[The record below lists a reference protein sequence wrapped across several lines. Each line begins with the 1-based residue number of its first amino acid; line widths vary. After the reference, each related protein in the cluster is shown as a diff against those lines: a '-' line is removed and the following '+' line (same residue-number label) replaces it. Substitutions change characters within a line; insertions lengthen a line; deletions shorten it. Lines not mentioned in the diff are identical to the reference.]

1 MERKTGDFADLE
13 ENPEPEISPD
23 LEENPEPEIC
33 WIWKKTRNRKFGLD
47 LEESLQGPG
56 AGNKICNWRSADIPE
71 RRGLSRRKFSRALA
85 EKYGFELFDVDERFD
100 EHKKMSNPLFQPAMN
115 TYFNSADEFFGRTV
129 EEYKNWLLN
138 NTREQLEFVLL
149 DLIRL
154 SENKKVLCDCHLTVA
169 QALAFSEPA
178 RVVFLIKDPSNLVDE
193 YGNRPDHQGFFQ
205 YLNSATDIE
214 KAKQTV
220 NITLYEL
227 NVNRIEEIKSSSFF
241 G

>member
-1 MERKTGDFADLE
+1 
-13 ENPEPEISPD
+13 
-23 LEENPEPEIC
+23 
-33 WIWKKTRNRKFGLD
+33 
-47 LEESLQGPG
+47 
-56 AGNKICNWRSADIPE
+56 
-71 RRGLSRRKFSRALA
+71 
-85 EKYGFELFDVDERFD
+85 
-100 EHKKMSNPLFQPAMN
+100 MSNPLFQPAMN

-214 KAKQTV
+214 KPNK
-220 NITLYEL
+220 L
-227 NVNRIEEIKSSSFF
+227 
-241 G
+241 

>member
-1 MERKTGDFADLE
+1 MIFQDNVMKEYLKNVYFITGTPCGGKT
-13 ENPEPEISPD
+13 
-23 LEENPEPEIC
+23 
-33 WIWKKTRNRKFGLD
+33 T
-47 LEESLQGPG
+47 
-56 AGNKICNWRSADIPE
+56 
-71 RRGLSRRKFSRALA
+71 LSHALA
-85 EKYGFELFDVDERFD
+85 QKYGFELFDIDERFE
-100 EHKKMSNPLFQPAMN
+100 EHKKISDPLFQPAMN
-115 TYFNSADEFFGRTV
+115 TCFKSADEFFGRTV
-129 EEYKNWLLN
+129 EEYKNWLLK

-205 YLNSATDIE
+205 YLNSSTDIE

-220 NITLYEL
+220 NTTLYEL
-227 NVNRIEEIKSSSFF
+227 NADRIEEIKRSPFF
-241 G
+241 WIERTTDSTVEDTVACVEKHFCLQVNS

>member
-1 MERKTGDFADLE
+1 MIFQDNVMKEYLKNVYFITGTPCGGKT
-13 ENPEPEISPD
+13 
-23 LEENPEPEIC
+23 
-33 WIWKKTRNRKFGLD
+33 T
-47 LEESLQGPG
+47 
-56 AGNKICNWRSADIPE
+56 
-71 RRGLSRRKFSRALA
+71 LSHALA
-85 EKYGFELFDVDERFD
+85 QKYGFELFDIDERFE
-100 EHKKMSNPLFQPAMN
+100 EHKKISDPLFQPAMN
-115 TYFNSADEFFGRTV
+115 TSFKSADEFFGRTV
-129 EEYKNWLLN
+129 EEYKNWLLK

-154 SENKKVLCDCHLTVA
+154 SENKRVLCDCHLTVA

-220 NITLYEL
+220 NTTLYEL
-227 NVNRIEEIKSSSFF
+227 NADRIEEIKRSPFF
-241 G
+241 WIERTTDSTVEDTVASVEKHFCLQVTS

>member
-1 MERKTGDFADLE
+1 MYGQNTKKLFNKGDFVMIFQDNVMKEYLK
-13 ENPEPEISPD
+13 NVYFITGTP
-23 LEENPEPEIC
+23 C
-33 WIWKKTRNRKFGLD
+33 GGKTT
-47 LEESLQGPG
+47 
-56 AGNKICNWRSADIPE
+56 
-71 RRGLSRRKFSRALA
+71 LSHALA
-85 EKYGFELFDVDERFD
+85 QKYGFELFDIDERFE
-100 EHKKMSNPLFQPAMN
+100 EHKKISDPLFQPAMN
-115 TYFNSADEFFGRTV
+115 TSFKSADEFFGRTV
-129 EEYKNWLLN
+129 EEYKNWLLK

-154 SENKKVLCDCHLTVA
+154 SENKRVLCDCHLTVA

-220 NITLYEL
+220 NTTLYEL
-227 NVNRIEEIKSSSFF
+227 NADRIEEIKRSPFF
-241 G
+241 WIERTTDSTVEDTVASVEKHFCLQVTS

>member
-1 MERKTGDFADLE
+1 MKEYLKNVYFITGTPCGGKT
-13 ENPEPEISPD
+13 
-23 LEENPEPEIC
+23 
-33 WIWKKTRNRKFGLD
+33 T
-47 LEESLQGPG
+47 
-56 AGNKICNWRSADIPE
+56 
-71 RRGLSRRKFSRALA
+71 LSHALA
-85 EKYGFELFDVDERFD
+85 QKYGFELFDIDERFE
-100 EHKKMSNPLFQPAMN
+100 EHKKISDPLFQPAMN
-115 TYFNSADEFFGRTV
+115 TSFKSADEFFGRTV
-129 EEYKNWLLN
+129 EEYKNWLLK

-154 SENKKVLCDCHLTVA
+154 SGNKRVLCDCHLTVA

-220 NITLYEL
+220 NTTLYEL
-227 NVNRIEEIKSSSFF
+227 NADRIEEIKRSPFF
-241 G
+241 WIERTADSTVEDTVASVEKHFCLQVNS

>member
-1 MERKTGDFADLE
+1 MNSFRYGNLRRVQPTLCHLIDFIAVQHQVGCESVMLV
-13 ENPEPEISPD
+13 
-23 LEENPEPEIC
+23 
-33 WIWKKTRNRKFGLD
+33 KKDVLILNGQKLV
-47 LEESLQGPG
+47 QG
-56 AGNKICNWRSADIPE
+56 
-71 RRGLSRRKFSRALA
+71 
-85 EKYGFELFDVDERFD
+85 
-100 EHKKMSNPLFQPAMN
+100 
-115 TYFNSADEFFGRTV
+115 
-129 EEYKNWLLN
+129 
-138 NTREQLEFVLL
+138 
-149 DLIRL
+149 IRL

-241 G
+241 WIERTVDSTVESTLTCVEKHLGLI

>member
-1 MERKTGDFADLE
+1 MYGQNTKKLFNKGDFVMIFQDNVMKEYLK
-13 ENPEPEISPD
+13 NVYFITGTP
-23 LEENPEPEIC
+23 C
-33 WIWKKTRNRKFGLD
+33 GGKTT
-47 LEESLQGPG
+47 
-56 AGNKICNWRSADIPE
+56 
-71 RRGLSRRKFSRALA
+71 LSHALA
-85 EKYGFELFDVDERFD
+85 QKYGFELFDIDERFE
-100 EHKKMSNPLFQPAMN
+100 EHKKISDPLFQPAMN
-115 TYFNSADEFFGRTV
+115 TSFKSADEFFGRTV
-129 EEYKNWLLN
+129 EEYKNWLLK

-154 SENKKVLCDCHLTVA
+154 SGNKRVLCDCHLTVA

-220 NITLYEL
+220 NTTLYEL
-227 NVNRIEEIKSSSFF
+227 NADRIEEIKRSPFF
-241 G
+241 WIERTTDSTVEDTVASVEKHFCLQVTS

>member
-1 MERKTGDFADLE
+1 MIFQDNVMKEYLKNVYFITGTPCGGKT
-13 ENPEPEISPD
+13 
-23 LEENPEPEIC
+23 
-33 WIWKKTRNRKFGLD
+33 T
-47 LEESLQGPG
+47 
-56 AGNKICNWRSADIPE
+56 
-71 RRGLSRRKFSRALA
+71 LSHALA
-85 EKYGFELFDVDERFD
+85 QKYGFELFDIDERFE
-100 EHKKMSNPLFQPAMN
+100 EHKKISDPLFQPAMN
-115 TYFNSADEFFGRTV
+115 TSFKSADEFFGRTV
-129 EEYKNWLLN
+129 EEYKNWLLK

-154 SENKKVLCDCHLTVA
+154 SGNKRVLCDCHLTVA

-220 NITLYEL
+220 NTTLYEL
-227 NVNRIEEIKSSSFF
+227 NADRIEEIKRSPFF
-241 G
+241 WIERTTDSTVEDTVASVEKHFCLQVTS

>member
-1 MERKTGDFADLE
+1 MIFQDNVMKEYLKNVYFITGTPCGGKT
-13 ENPEPEISPD
+13 
-23 LEENPEPEIC
+23 
-33 WIWKKTRNRKFGLD
+33 T
-47 LEESLQGPG
+47 
-56 AGNKICNWRSADIPE
+56 
-71 RRGLSRRKFSRALA
+71 LSHALA
-85 EKYGFELFDVDERFD
+85 QKYGFELFDIDERFE
-100 EHKKMSNPLFQPAMN
+100 EHKKISDPLFQPAMN
-115 TYFNSADEFFGRTV
+115 TSFKSADEFFGRTV
-129 EEYKNWLLN
+129 EEYKNWLLK

-214 KAKQTV
+214 KAKQMV
-220 NITLYEL
+220 NTTLYEL
-227 NVNRIEEIKSSSFF
+227 NADRIEEIKRSPFF
-241 G
+241 WIERTTDSTVEDTVASVEKHFCLQVTS

>member
-1 MERKTGDFADLE
+1 MIFQDNVMKEYLKNVYFITGTPCGGKT
-13 ENPEPEISPD
+13 
-23 LEENPEPEIC
+23 
-33 WIWKKTRNRKFGLD
+33 T
-47 LEESLQGPG
+47 
-56 AGNKICNWRSADIPE
+56 
-71 RRGLSRRKFSRALA
+71 LSHALA
-85 EKYGFELFDVDERFD
+85 QKYGFELFDIDERFE
-100 EHKKMSNPLFQPAMN
+100 EHKKISDPLFQPAMN
-115 TYFNSADEFFGRTV
+115 TSFKSADEFFGRTV
-129 EEYKNWLLN
+129 EEYKNWLLK

-220 NITLYEL
+220 NTTLYEL
-227 NVNRIEEIKSSSFF
+227 NADRIEEIKRSPFF
-241 G
+241 WIERTTDSTVEDTVASVEKHFCLQVTS

>member
-1 MERKTGDFADLE
+1 MIFQDNVIKEYLKNDYFITGTPCGGKT
-13 ENPEPEISPD
+13 
-23 LEENPEPEIC
+23 
-33 WIWKKTRNRKFGLD
+33 TV
-47 LEESLQGPG
+47 
-56 AGNKICNWRSADIPE
+56 
-71 RRGLSRRKFSRALA
+71 SRALA

-241 G
+241 WIERTVDSTVESTLTCVEKHLGLI

>member
-1 MERKTGDFADLE
+1 MYGQNTKKLFNKGDFVMIFQDNVMKEYLK
-13 ENPEPEISPD
+13 NVYFITGTP
-23 LEENPEPEIC
+23 C
-33 WIWKKTRNRKFGLD
+33 GGKTT
-47 LEESLQGPG
+47 
-56 AGNKICNWRSADIPE
+56 
-71 RRGLSRRKFSRALA
+71 LSHALA
-85 EKYGFELFDVDERFD
+85 EKYGFELFDIDERFED
-100 EHKKMSNPLFQPAMN
+100 HKKISDSLFQPAMN
-115 TYFNSADEFFGRTV
+115 TCFKSADEFFGRTV
-129 EEYKNWLLN
+129 EEYKNWLLK

-178 RVVFLIKDPSNLVDE
+178 RVVFLIIDPSNLVDE

-220 NITLYEL
+220 NTTLYEL
-227 NVNRIEEIKSSSFF
+227 NADRIEEIKRSPFF
-241 G
+241 WIERTTDSTVEDTVTRVEKHFCLQVTS